1 MIIALTTTIVGTFN
15 VLTGVTK
22 APCPIKCRCGI
33 CAFSWSSLG
42 PTASFRAPSVWSP
55 LWPVTVHWIR
65 FCERKRLKPKYQ
77 ASLAGLGERRFE
89 IWDLR
94 LEIWVEIWDW
104 RFEVGGGGLGG
115 GREQSCFSLALF
127 PFCISLRPKP
137 NSLRLTRVKFVYS
150 WFNKVCSGK
159 LLFGGS
165 LNQIIALFHMP
176 NAQLPRTN
184 LLPKQPFLI

>member
-1 MIIALTTTIVGTFN
+1 MIIALTTTIITTFN

-33 CAFSWSSLG
+33 CAISWSSLE

-65 FCERKRLKPKYQ
+65 FCERKRLKPKYHS
-77 ASLAGLGERRFE
+77 SLVVVVWWWWGAGGGGGGWVRRE
-89 IWDLR
+89 KIWDLR
-94 LEIWVEIWDW
+94 
-104 RFEVGGGGLGG
+104 FA
-115 GREQSCFSLALF
+115 FPSLS
-127 PFCISLRPKP
+127 SLPKQLRRYTHAFY
-137 NSLRLTRVKFVYS
+137 SLRLTRVKFVYS

-159 LLFGGS
+159 LLVGGS
-165 LNQIIALFHMP
+165 LNQIIALFHIP
-176 NAQLPRTN
+176 NAQLPMIN

>member
-1 MIIALTTTIVGTFN
+1 MFSLIFNSENIKFKTIWKRKKKEEEEEEEEEKKENWMIIALTTTIVGTFN

-77 ASLAGLGERRFE
+77 ASLVGLGERRFE
-89 IWDLR
+89 VWDLR
-94 LEIWVEIWDW
+94 FEIW
-104 RFEVGGGGLGG
+104 GGGGGAGG
-115 GREQSCFSLALF
+115 GGERTELLF
-127 PFCISLRPKP
+127 PRSL
-137 NSLRLTRVKFVYS
+137 
-150 WFNKVCSGK
+150 
-159 LLFGGS
+159 
-165 LNQIIALFHMP
+165 
-176 NAQLPRTN
+176 
-184 LLPKQPFLI
+184 PFLHLSSPQTKLAQAYES